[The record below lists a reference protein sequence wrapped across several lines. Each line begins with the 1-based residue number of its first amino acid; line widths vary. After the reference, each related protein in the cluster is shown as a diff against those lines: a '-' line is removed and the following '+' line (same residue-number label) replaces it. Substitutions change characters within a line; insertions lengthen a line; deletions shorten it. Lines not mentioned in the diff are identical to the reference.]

1 MTRMAM
7 IWLAALLAIAP
18 RAAAQDP
25 TTVFVVRHAEKGPD
39 GQDPSLSEAGAIR
52 AAALAEMLKDA
63 GVTTIITSQ
72 FKRTIET
79 GAPLAKRAGIAGR
92 VIGAGRNDSLV
103 AAIRALPPGS
113 KAVVVTHSN
122 LVPPIVEALSGQ
134 KVGELTD
141 ADYDRIYLVTLK
153 PQGGSVVYLHYGAP
167 SPSGTAPMR
176 E

>member
-1 MTRMAM
+1 MTRITML
-7 IWLAALLAIAP
+7 WLAALVALAP

-39 GQDPSLSEAGAIR
+39 GQDPSLTDAGAAR

-63 GVTTIITSQ
+63 GVSIVFTSQ

-79 GAPLAKRAGIAGR
+79 GAPLAKRVGIAAR
-92 VIGAGRNDSLV
+92 VVGAGKNDSLV
-103 AAIRALPPGS
+103 TAIRALPAGS
-113 KAVVVTHSN
+113 KVLVVSHSN

-134 KVGELTD
+134 TVAELTD

-153 PQGGSVVYLHYGAP
+153 PQGGSVVFLHYGAP